1 MGKEIAKKKTIENRV
16 KFLIAL
22 MVCMYAVL
30 LSRIGYLQ
38 LYGAEKFKLE
48 AEQNRTQLAPVAA
61 ARGEIKDRN
70 GLVLAKSKQGY
81 TVSISLV
88 DLKKEDQEAV
98 FSRLAEI
105 IKLPVEEIRNAVKN
119 QQRKY
124 EPVEIMVDVPLDT
137 VTKIEEKRVELPGV
151 IIEVKP
157 LRYYPYSD
165 FASHVI
171 GYTRQVDGPTYQKFK
186 EKYPE
191 ENYQPSDRFGR
202 AGLEQWFEAELHGLD
217 GDIQIEVDHLGRPVK
232 KLGIRDPIPGNDLIL
247 TLDHKVQKAAEESL
261 VRTMAAVQGEF
272 KDARAG
278 AAVLID
284 VRTGA
289 IIAMA
294 SKPSFDPNRFN
305 KPIPISEWN
314 AYFSDKLP
322 FPPLVNRAIRP
333 YAPGST
339 FKMVTASAA
348 LETKKFTAKTVV
360 FDPGYYR
367 LGNRPFKCWQ
377 TSGHGRVDLK
387 RSLQVSCNT
396 YYYTAGRATG
406 NEAIAKYAK
415 LFGLGE
421 TSGIT
426 LPGEAAGT
434 VPSATWK
441 KETNESILN
450 RRYQR
455 SFDKIKA
462 EYTQKINQAATE
474 QEREKLR
481 KKMDRALKDKEA
493 QYKYEL
499 NWETTWHDFDTLNM
513 SIGQGANYYTP
524 LQLAN
529 YVAAIAN
536 GGTLNQPYL
545 VQEIRSGKG
554 TVIQRHEPEI
564 IRKVPV
570 SAKNLE
576 LIREGMRAVAQP
588 GGTAYGRF
596 STFPVPVA
604 AKTGT
609 AQVFGKDNH
618 GLFVGFAPYDKPEVA
633 VAAIV
638 EYGGHGGSSAG
649 VVGKDILAAYF
660 NINPEI
666 ARQGAASNEE

>member
-1 MGKEIAKKKTIENRV
+1 MGKELAKKKTIEKRV
-16 KFLIAL
+16 KFLVVL
-22 MVCMYAVL
+22 VVFMYGTL
-30 LSRIGYLQ
+30 LFRIGYLQ

-48 AEQNRTQLAPVAA
+48 AEQNRTQLAPVSA
-61 ARGEIKDRN
+61 ARGEIKDRT

-98 FSRLAEI
+98 YARLAKI
-105 IKLPVEEIRNAVKN
+105 LKMPVEDIRNAVKN

-137 VTKIEEKRVELPGV
+137 VTQIEEKRVELPGV

-157 LRYYPYSD
+157 LRHYPFSD

-171 GYTRQVDGPTYQKFK
+171 GYTRQVDTPTYERFK
-186 EKYPE
+186 TKYPE

-217 GDIQIEVDHLGRPVK
+217 GDIQIEVDHVGRPVK

-247 TLDHKVQKAAEESL
+247 TLDYKVQKAAEESL
-261 VRTMAAVQGEF
+261 MRTMAAVQGEF
-272 KDARAG
+272 KDAKAG
-278 AAVLID
+278 AVVLID

-289 IIAMA
+289 VIAMA

-314 AYFSDKLP
+314 SYFSDKLP

-339 FKMVTASAA
+339 FKMATAAAA
-348 LETKKFTAKTVV
+348 LETNKFTAKTVV

-367 LGNRPFKCWQ
+367 LGNRPFKCWK
-377 TSGHGRVDLK
+377 TSGHGRVDMK
-387 RSLQVSCNT
+387 KALQVSCNT
-396 YYYTAGRATG
+396 YFFTAGRATG

-421 TSGIT
+421 VSGIT

-434 VPSATWK
+434 VPSAKWK

-450 RRYQR
+450 SRYQR
-455 SFDKIKA
+455 SFEKIRQ

-481 KKMDRALKDKEA
+481 KQMDRAIKNKEA
-493 QYKYEL
+493 QFKYEL
-499 NWETTWHDFDTLNM
+499 NWNTTWHDFDTLNM
-513 SIGQGANYYTP
+513 SIGQGASYYTP

-529 YVAAIAN
+529 YVAVIAN
-536 GGTLNQPYL
+536 GGTLYQPYL
-545 VQEIRSGKG
+545 VQEIRSAKGK
-554 TVIQRHEPEI
+554 ILQQQEPEI
-564 IRKVPV
+564 VRKVPV
-570 SAKNLE
+570 SDKNLAT
-576 LIREGMRAVAQP
+576 LREGMRAVAQP
-588 GGTAYGRF
+588 GGTAAGLF
-596 STFPVPVA
+596 GNFPVAVA

-618 GLFVGFAPYDKPEVA
+618 GLFVGFAPYDKPQVA
-633 VAAIV
+633 VAAVV

-649 VVGKDILAAYF
+649 VVGKDVLAAYF
-660 NINPEI
+660 NVVAQTPQ
-666 ARQGAASNEE
+666 AGVALDEE